1 MALVRSV
8 SSHTVVMAYQIIC
21 NISEFVSLS
30 GVRFR
35 IAQSQRYFAGH
46 ELGILGLD
54 IL

>member
-1 MALVRSV
+1 
-8 SSHTVVMAYQIIC
+8 MAYQIIC